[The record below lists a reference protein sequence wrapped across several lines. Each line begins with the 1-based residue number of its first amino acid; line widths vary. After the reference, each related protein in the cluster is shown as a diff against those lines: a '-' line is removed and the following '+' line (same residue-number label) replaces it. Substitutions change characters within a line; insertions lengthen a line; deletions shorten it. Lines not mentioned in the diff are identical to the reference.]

1 MTPAHGLA
9 SHGLHGMLSCSPK
22 MGSTPSTHGF
32 HCAHTIYDC
41 VQPFLCACRWRV
53 FHELFL
59 LPRSSLLGRTSHWLQ
74 SCAERLCV
82 PWSSLH
88 GHLKRAVFSLTHF
101 VLLSFFFSFFLFF
114 FMMSFQAISPWP
126 GRWFYI
132 LSLSLPIIAVT
143 TFLPC

>member
-101 VLLSFFFSFFLFF
+101 VLLSFFFFFFLFF